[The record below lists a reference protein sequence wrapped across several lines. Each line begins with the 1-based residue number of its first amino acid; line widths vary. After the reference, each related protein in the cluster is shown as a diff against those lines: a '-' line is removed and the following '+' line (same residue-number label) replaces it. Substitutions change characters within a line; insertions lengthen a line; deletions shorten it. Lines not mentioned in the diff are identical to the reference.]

1 MARPHALPGIPA
13 VPFVGRQQ
21 HLAAVWDGAGQ
32 SFQKD
37 RRAEPTGDAAQ
48 KRRTQHW
55 VRVPVGYVLPIPG
68 RGPHAPE
75 LFKETNMIQISK
87 RIKQREQLA
96 LALLQQP
103 SLEKAAAAVGISTTT
118 AWRIGKTPE
127 FEEQFERARRDAYDQ
142 MSSRLQYGA
151 AKAVDILLDVMKNPR
166 APHACKVRAADT
178 MLHHAT
184 KAKEMDVDAR
194 LDRLERTPVKETQ
207 P

>member
-1 MARPHALPGIPA
+1 
-13 VPFVGRQQ
+13 
-21 HLAAVWDGAGQ
+21 
-32 SFQKD
+32 
-37 RRAEPTGDAAQ
+37 
-48 KRRTQHW
+48 
-55 VRVPVGYVLPIPG
+55 
-68 RGPHAPE
+68 
-75 LFKETNMIQISK
+75 MIRESK
-87 RIKQREQLA
+87 KLKQREQLA

>member
-1 MARPHALPGIPA
+1 MRCPASPPFPSSDGSSIWLLCGMVPDRVFRKTVERSPPGMPLKRD
-13 VPFVGRQQ
+13 GRN
-21 HLAAVWDGAGQ
+21 
-32 SFQKD
+32 
-37 RRAEPTGDAAQ
+37 TGSAF
-48 KRRTQHW
+48 RSGMYFRF
-55 VRVPVGYVLPIPG
+55 PVA
-68 RGPHAPE
+68 GPHAPE

-103 SLEKAAAAVGISTTT
+103 SMEKAAAAVGISTTT

-127 FEEQFERARRDAYDQ
+127 FEEQFERARRNAYDQ
-142 MSSRLQYGA
+142 VSSRLQYGA
-151 AKAVDILLDVMKNPR
+151 AKAVDILVDVMENPR

-194 LDRLERTPVKETQ
+194 LGRLERTPVTETQ

>member
-13 VPFVGRQQ
+13 VRVVGRQQ

-37 RRAEPTGDAAQ
+37 RRGEPNGDAAQ

-68 RGPHAPE
+68 RGPQAPE

-103 SLEKAAAAVGISTTT
+103 SMEKAAAAVGISTTT

-151 AKAVDILLDVMKNPR
+151 AKAVDILHVMKNPR

-194 LDRLERTPVKETQ
+194 LDRLERAPVKERQ
-207 P
+207 S

>member
-1 MARPHALPGIPA
+1 
-13 VPFVGRQQ
+13 
-21 HLAAVWDGAGQ
+21 
-32 SFQKD
+32 
-37 RRAEPTGDAAQ
+37 
-48 KRRTQHW
+48 
-55 VRVPVGYVLPIPG
+55 
-68 RGPHAPE
+68 
-75 LFKETNMIQISK
+75 MIRESK
-87 RIKQREQLA
+87 KLKQREQLA

-127 FEEQFERARRDAYDQ
+127 FEEQFERARRNAYDQ

-151 AKAVDILLDVMKNPR
+151 AKAVDILVDVMENPR